1 MFQGLIFAVVSAA
14 CFGSMAILV
23 KLGYAAGMSGPVM
36 MQFRFSFGTL
46 LLFFYL
52 LAKDRTLLRISL
64 RDLAKCAFLGMVAYW
79 TQTTCFVAALE
90 TIPASTTALVL
101 YGHPMVVTLLSGLFL
116 KMPVNRTMLLSLGLV
131 MTGCCL
137 VFYDAFLRAVD
148 PTGLAYALGAMATF
162 SVYLILMQVLL
173 KNIRPLKATFY
184 IMLGAAVSF
193 TLSGDVTAW
202 MRLDGGQQTA
212 IALALGLIPGVM
224 AVAFLYTAIEKIGSA
239 YACIFSSV
247 EPIITLS
254 AAAAFL
260 GEQVVWLQ
268 MGGAGLIIFGIVVPN
283 LRRRRPQLA

>member
-1 MFQGLIFAVVSAA
+1 
-14 CFGSMAILV
+14 
-23 KLGYAAGMSGPVM
+23 
-36 MQFRFSFGTL
+36 
-46 LLFFYL
+46 
-52 LAKDRTLLRISL
+52 
-64 RDLAKCAFLGMVAYW
+64 
-79 TQTTCFVAALE
+79 
-90 TIPASTTALVL
+90 
-101 YGHPMVVTLLSGLFL
+101 
-116 KMPVNRTMLLSLGLV
+116 
-131 MTGCCL
+131 
-137 VFYDAFLRAVD
+137 
-148 PTGLAYALGAMATF
+148 MATF

-202 MRLDGGQQTA
+202 ARLDGGQQTA

-224 AVAFLYTAIEKIGSA
+224 AVAFLYMAIEKIGSA

-247 EPIITLS
+247 EPIITLT

-268 MGGAGLIIFGIVVPN
+268 MGGAALIIFGIVMPN